1 MEFNLPF
8 GIAAGLWVLGMVAC
22 VLALRWSFSRRRRCV
37 GAIISSLGALLIG
50 YLGMTQLRITAS
62 KSVNGQ
68 VQWRFDSRWFFVA
81 LLLLAVFTLA
91 CALWKRSRMGSE
103 KVISES
109 VRQ

>member
-8 GIAAGLWVLGMVAC
+8 GIAAGLWALGVAAC
-22 VLALRWSFSRRRRCV
+22 LLALRWSFFSPPRRF
-37 GAIISSLGALLIG
+37 AAALISSLGALLIG

-91 CALWKRSRMGSE
+91 CAVWKRSRGE
-103 KVISES
+103 EES
-109 VRQ
+109 NQ